1 MRARFNSPTITR
13 TICVRRSLFTLTSFE
28 RILLRAQQPLTQRIH
43 KVAHRK
49 GRTKSAKTL
58 LIHRVEI
65 LHNQLSSTGDNAH
78 RPVPFSVGTVAS
90 KGCFRSFLIRSLRY
104 LNGRTLLHFQLRRDI
119 WTWPKATE
127 SLSQNLISG

>member
-1 MRARFNSPTITR
+1 MRARLNSPTTTR

-28 RILLRAQQPLTQRIH
+28 RILLRAQQPLTQRTH

-65 LHNQLSSTGDNAH
+65 LKLHSQLSSTGDNAH
-78 RPVPFSVGTVAS
+78 RPLPFAVG
-90 KGCFRSFLIRSLRY
+90 L
-104 LNGRTLLHFQLRRDI
+104 
-119 WTWPKATE
+119 WPPKACIVWCIFE
-127 SLSQNLISG
+127 QSRS